1 MQDTVQLLKDC
12 ELLQIDGIENP
23 TFKYV
28 TAKYKSMAKQKHPDK
43 PGGTKV
49 EFQDLQNA
57 YKRIIKYIEETS
69 DCEDDFEKEFFMIN
83 NATKE
88 CTASVCV

>member
-28 TAKYKSMAKQKHPDK
+28 TAKYTFEGKYVCIGCKEEFNSR
-43 PGGTKV
+43 TK
-49 EFQDLQNA
+49 FKNH
-57 YKRIIKYIEETS
+57 KYS
-69 DCEDDFEKEFFMIN
+69 GC
-83 NATKE
+83 
-88 CTASVCV
+88 S